1 MARPRRISERRGAG
15 CAEGVGGTGSGLVS
29 FPAGTQRVPAGLL
42 AEHRLKPGT
51 WGRLEMIA
59 GAVMLVWDDET
70 GGRERLAAGDVA
82 RIPPQRP
89 HHLEPEGP
97 FTLAIAFQRAA

>member
-1 MARPRRISERRGAG
+1 MSEARLKTYRQIGPFDETS
-15 CAEGVGGTGSGLVS
+15 L
-29 FPAGTQRVPAGLL
+29 PAGLL

-59 GAVMLVWDDET
+59 GAVMLVWDDEA
-70 GGRERLAAGDVA
+70 GGRERLSASDIA

-97 FTLAIAFQRAA
+97 FTLSIAFQRPA